1 MKIEDVLKLVDAG
14 FSKAD
19 ILALAS
25 GQVQTIETQPIEQ
38 EQTQEQAVPE
48 SAPEQQTQEPQ
59 QTQNAELS
67 ADIAV
72 IKQQLSALQKSNII
86 AASQPAGA
94 NKKETVDD
102 VWKNFFEGGDT

>member
-19 ILALAS
+19 IIALAS
-25 GQVQTIETQPIEQ
+25 GQVQTIETQPNTQQ
-38 EQTQEQAVPE
+38 EPDPE
-48 SAPEQQTQEPQ
+48 PQQQPQPTPEPQ

-67 ADIAV
+67 ADIAD
-72 IKQQLSALQKSNII
+72 IKLQLNALQKSNLL

-94 NKKETVDD
+94 NKKETMED
-102 VWKNFFEGGDT
+102 VWKDFFEGGDK